1 MRKGSEVKQAVTVTL
16 QKTWAAARVKINLDE
31 LIVRF
36 AGTGACMT
44 KQAGHRGG
52 LKVMVSLPDIADNA
66 ALSDSQVD
74 EIVAMALHELG
85 HAFFTDAGV
94 WDKAVQRYAGD
105 PLLHR
110 CINAFEDVRM
120 ERAVID
126 SGYAAG
132 SARLFPVLLQ
142 SLTAGCNKETFK
154 HATNVAFA
162 VCVDGRQYGTS
173 VSHLIPATWAD
184 IVAQG
189 VMRCAAQADTA
200 AAVQNGIWLWE
211 QTKRD
216 HKKEIEEEKKKEQ
229 DGEAG
234 EEVEGGGKPAKGRGD
249 TGKRGERAI
258 EPDIDVPLDE
268 CASITALEHVVD
280 GQWETA

>member
-36 AGTGACMT
+36 AGMGACMT

-85 HAFFTDAGV
+85 HAFFTDASV
-94 WDKAVQRYAGD
+94 WDKTVQRCSPD

-173 VSHLIPATWAD
+173 VSRLVPAKWQD
-184 IVAQG
+184 VVAQG
-189 VMRCAAQADTA
+189 VSRCAAQADTA
-200 AAVQNGIWLWE
+200 AACANGVWLWE
-211 QTKRD
+211 QIKRD
-216 HKKEIEEEKKKEQ
+216 HKKETEEEKKKER